1 MCACSSIQQRAS
13 KTRCLKDR
21 NHLAYRFLCLSSRV
35 RNQFLEE
42 EKKIMI
48 NIVSS
53 IQIRT
58 NNDPF

>member
-42 EKKIMI
+42 EKNHDKYS
-48 NIVSS
+48 IVNS
-53 IQIRT
+53 
-58 NNDPF
+58 NPNK